1 MHSLHT
7 YIWEK
12 NIQTT
17 RQEAA
22 QIEHEGFAH
31 PKNEWFSSFPL
42 TLWLDPLFMQERL
55 IEIFPRRKGMT
66 YQTVSEVIE
75 GRNFKSAEI
84 YNCLIIGKVN
94 SSMKDEH
101 FFFF

>member
-1 MHSLHT
+1 
-7 YIWEK
+7 
-12 NIQTT
+12 
-17 RQEAA
+17 
-22 QIEHEGFAH
+22 
-31 PKNEWFSSFPL
+31 
-42 TLWLDPLFMQERL
+42 MQERL

-84 YNCLIIGKVN
+84 YNCLVIGKVN

-101 FFFF
+101 FFFFLKDGLSKDYVLNWIKRRDFKVQEDNRVTCACLLHLAYLPFQNYI

>member
-1 MHSLHT
+1 
-7 YIWEK
+7 
-12 NIQTT
+12 
-17 RQEAA
+17 
-22 QIEHEGFAH
+22 
-31 PKNEWFSSFPL
+31 
-42 TLWLDPLFMQERL
+42 MQERL

-84 YNCLIIGKVN
+84 YNCLVIGKVN

-101 FFFF
+101 FFFFF